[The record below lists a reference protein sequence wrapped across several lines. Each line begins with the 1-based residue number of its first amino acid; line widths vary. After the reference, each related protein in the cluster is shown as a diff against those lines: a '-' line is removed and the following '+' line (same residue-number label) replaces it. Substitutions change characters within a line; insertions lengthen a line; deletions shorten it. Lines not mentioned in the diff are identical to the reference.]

1 MILFDAALFEMS
13 IICIV
18 SFTNNEAFAGKV
30 IVYPLLAVFAK
41 IQSFTVA
48 LKVVLTS
55 RVVTPAVPV
64 VVIYLPMVLSFSY
77 CIYAVDVSMPIAT
90 AEMLAPE
97 A

>member
-1 MILFDAALFEMS
+1 
-13 IICIV
+13 
-18 SFTNNEAFAGKV
+18 
-30 IVYPLLAVFAK
+30 
-41 IQSFTVA
+41 VA